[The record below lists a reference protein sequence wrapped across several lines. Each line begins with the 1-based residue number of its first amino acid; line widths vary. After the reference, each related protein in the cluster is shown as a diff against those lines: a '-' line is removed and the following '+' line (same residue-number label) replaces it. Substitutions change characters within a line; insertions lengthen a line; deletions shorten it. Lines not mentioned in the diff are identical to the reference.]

1 MSSGISNSYGP
12 LCLFFISK
20 LSKMSQNQLQASHGK
35 VVIPLFDLPYEEKFI
50 RICGGKSGRGSLI
63 IRRRN
68 FSQTYLKFYR
78 S

>member
-1 MSSGISNSYGP
+1 MPVFYQQTVEDE
-12 LCLFFISK
+12 SK
-20 LSKMSQNQLQASHGK
+20 SIASHGK

-50 RICGGKSGRGSLI
+50 QICGGKSGRGSLI